1 MTDQQDDYVS
11 FFEGENEKEKENEKE
26 ENEKEKE
33 KREKNELKE
42 QKAKKF
48 LYSSKNFEVDLIE
61 IMSRTTSLQ
70 STWDPPA
77 LTVFSPP
84 PELMLL

>member
-1 MTDQQDDYVS
+1 MIDKDDNFVS
-11 FFEGENEKEKENEKE
+11 FFEGENEKEKDNEKE

-33 KREKNELKE
+33 KREKNEMKE
-42 QKAKKF
+42 KKANKF
-48 LYSSKNFEVDLIE
+48 LYSSKNFEVDLVE
-61 IMSRTTSLQ
+61 IMSRSAKLQ
-70 STWDPPA
+70 STWDSPA